1 MTKVTALHQ
10 RGFGDLPESSGTK
23 VVGSIFSGASQSSNE
38 QHNQKND
45 RTIKLVRDKIFK
57 RDENGFG
64 SVLRQ
69 KQNSGSG
76 QKNNVKWGSPKNSN
90 TNKNIIANDQ
100 KKTEMPTKKQ
110 VATFYKPFQAPPE
123 LKVQPKPIMSPK
135 LLPQVQVSKNNY
147 RPNMNIG
154 TAPSQINVN
163 QYQNNVRPEKYYG
176 SPRPVNS
183 RPASPI
189 GPSQSNPAMARP
201 VSPPSSFSQ
210 AIRPVSSSNNHLGP
224 VGMGPSTQNGT
235 PELPVKDVT
244 ILSGKM
250 KAVIET
256 LADMYKQIGA
266 LTKYVTKSDERF
278 RETDKLVKNTANKSY
293 KMEKKMGEVDE
304 EILELKRILLS
315 VMELLNLERAGAHGG
330 GTDAQDLQIF
340 G

>member
-123 LKVQPKPIMSPK
+123 LKVQPKPILSPQP
-135 LLPQVQVSKNNY
+135 LSQVQVSKNNY

-163 QYQNNVRPEKYYG
+163 QYQNTVRPEKYYG

-183 RPASPI
+183 RPVSPI
-189 GPSQSNPAMARP
+189 GQSQSNPAMMTVAY
-201 VSPPSSFSQ
+201 S
-210 AIRPVSSSNNHLGP
+210 
-224 VGMGPSTQNGT
+224 
-235 PELPVKDVT
+235 
-244 ILSGKM
+244 
-250 KAVIET
+250 
-256 LADMYKQIGA
+256 
-266 LTKYVTKSDERF
+266 
-278 RETDKLVKNTANKSY
+278 
-293 KMEKKMGEVDE
+293 
-304 EILELKRILLS
+304 
-315 VMELLNLERAGAHGG
+315 LNA
-330 GTDAQDLQIF
+330 
-340 G
+340 